1 MPSTLHRMSSFEEA
15 SAAFRAHLPD
25 LATPRFTT
33 AAKQDVYE
41 YAKFFQDNHA
51 PSWLFDLTQAWAK
64 LYEEPFKGVTSDG
77 TVKEG
82 LYEARD
88 EGVDIENIVK
98 KAEDLLSKLD
108 EQHSKKLKYPVN
120 AKEWR
125 AWSNPEILLRPFGL
139 RLEEVPKATNDAIH
153 KVIEASLSPEG
164 YQKALASMRINHF
177 LGECVK
183 LPKIMNKDSYNF
195 LLFGTPSA
203 SPSSPWGW
211 LIYGHHLD
219 IACFFRGPQII
230 ISPTF
235 TGAEP
240 NIIDAGPW
248 KGTEI
253 LHKEGNIGLKL
264 MQSLTPEQQQTAQIY
279 KNLRDDGMK
288 QTGDL
293 ATDRWNKD
301 DQRHLCGAFRD
312 NRIVPYE
319 GVTVSSLRP
328 EQQSLILEIAAEML
342 LYLPT
347 KSRQLRLDQIQSHF
361 EETYFSWIGGYG
373 NDDAFYYRIQSLVVI
388 LEFDHHSGVF
398 LSNTEPKKFHTHT
411 IVRTP
416 NAGDYGQAIR
426 ATEYR
431 L

>member
-1 MPSTLHRMSSFEEA
+1 MAESNHRSTAFQEA
-15 SAAFRAHLPD
+15 SAAFREHLPD
-25 LATPRFTT
+25 LNTPRFQT
-33 AAKQDVYE
+33 AAKQDPYE
-41 YAKFFQDNHA
+41 YSKFFQDNHA
-51 PSWLFDLTQAWAK
+51 PPWLFALTQAWAK

-82 LYEARD
+82 LFEVKD

-98 KAEDLLSKLD
+98 KAEDLLSQLD
-108 EQHSKKLKYPVN
+108 EEKSNKLRYPVG

-125 AWSNPEILLRPFGL
+125 AWSNPEMLLRPFGL
-139 RLEEVPKATNDAIH
+139 RLEEVPESIRDAIH
-153 KVIEASLSPEG
+153 SVISSSLSPEG
-164 YQKALASMRINHF
+164 YQKALAAMRINHF
-177 LGECVK
+177 LGECVQ

-211 LIYGHHLD
+211 LLYGHHLD

-248 KGTEI
+248 KGTAI
-253 LHKEGNIGLKL
+253 LHKEGDLGLKL
-264 MQSLTPEQQQTAQIY
+264 MQSLTPEQQATAQIY
-279 KNLRDDGMK
+279 ADLHDDKMP

-293 ATDRWNKD
+293 LTDRWNKD
-301 DQRHLCGAFRD
+301 DQRHVCGAFRD

-319 GVTVSSLRP
+319 GVPASSLSP
-328 EQQSLILEIAAEML
+328 DQQSLLLAIADEMQ

-347 KSRQLRLDQIQSHF
+347 ASRQARLAQIERHF
-361 EETYFSWIGGYG
+361 PDTYFCWIGGFAD
-373 NDDAFYYRIQSLVVI
+373 DDAFYFRIQSPVVI

-398 LSNTEPKKFHTHT
+398 LNNAEPKKFHTHT
-411 IVRTP
+411 IVRSP

-426 ATEYR
+426 EKEHK